1 MPVHPE
7 LSSFTE
13 DMAEIGRRNKKVIW
27 KIKSTVAKI
36 TYKMF
41 IKYSNPFCKV
51 KNIPALQ
58 SFSANFKS
66 KFLISLLESHL

>member
-7 LSSFTE
+7 LCSFTE
-13 DMAEIGRRNKKVIW
+13 DMAEISKRNKEVIW

-58 SFSANFKS
+58 
-66 KFLISLLESHL
+66 